1 MYYCGERCASDN
13 PQSLTCPYCGEMGY
27 SFPYLNESSALTN
40 QTENVDLFQH
50 VQSKHG
56 ADQQLPEVICPICA
70 AMINGEPNLVT
81 GDLISHI
88 ANDHQ
93 QSQSN
98 TPSSTN
104 EGMNAYSRPV
114 LPNREYD
121 FGIGAAIRGGFR
133 RGSSRV
139 PSRRGGGGGTTR
151 GGGSS
156 NGSAGQHFIVDTTG
170 FSPNAHGNDPIAD
183 LLTQLS
189 NVRRMA
195 AANNN
200 NNSNNTNSNT
210 LSVTPNTINLQTLTR
225 QQYERER
232 LRAALSRSHQHYQSS
247 NSPQSSGTTDN
258 VPSVE
263 TDSFDPLFSSTLHIV
278 PSISSNAHP
287 QQQSN
292 DSDPSLLRRLCDQP
306 LSAQLPKSNADF
318 VQSLLL
324 SSLVSGCN
332 ENDST

>member
-1 MYYCGERCASDN
+1 
-13 PQSLTCPYCGEMGY
+13 MGY

-247 NSPQSSGTTDN
+247 NSPQPPIMSLQSKLT
-258 VPSVE
+258 
-263 TDSFDPLFSSTLHIV
+263 H
-278 PSISSNAHP
+278 SILYFLALYISIHRFRQMLILNNNQTIQIHRYYVDYVINHCQHNCLNQMLIS
-287 QQQSN
+287 
-292 DSDPSLLRRLCDQP
+292 
-306 LSAQLPKSNADF
+306 
-318 VQSLLL
+318 
-324 SSLVSGCN
+324 CN
-332 ENDST
+332 HYFCRV